1 MIGIID
7 YGIGNINAFYN
18 IYKEKNINLK
28 IISNT
33 EDLNQNIKKL
43 ILPGVGSFDNA
54 VSLLQE
60 KKLFKK
66 IIDFTKNPDNKILG
80 ICIGMQILAQSSLE
94 GNLNGMKLIDA
105 KFEKLKNKI
114 LPHIGWNNIKF
125 DNKINLFDGID
136 QNSYFYFLHSYAL
149 LSLNEKYKICETFY
163 GENFVSAF
171 KKDNIYGIQFHPEKS
186 HLLGSKIL
194 LNFYENA

>member
-1 MIGIID
+1 MIGIVD
-7 YGIGNINAFYN
+7 YGIGNIKAFYN
-18 IYKEKNINLK
+18 IYKEKNIDLK
-28 IISNT
+28 IISNR
-33 EDLNQNIKKL
+33 EDLNENIKKL

-54 VSLLQE
+54 INLLKE

-66 IIDFTKNPDNKILG
+66 IIDYTKNPENKILG
-80 ICIGMQILAQSSLE
+80 ICIGMQILALQSLE
-94 GNLNGMKLIDA
+94 GNSNGMELIDG
-105 KFEKLKNKI
+105 KFKKLNNKI

-125 DNKINLFDGID
+125 INRINLFNGVD

-149 LSLNEKYKICETFY
+149 LNLDEKYKVSETFY

-194 LNFYENA
+194 LNFYEDA

>member
-33 EDLNQNIKKL
+33 KDLDKNIKKL

-54 VSLLQE
+54 ISLLQE
-60 KKLFKK
+60 KQLFKK
-66 IIDFTKNPDNKILG
+66 IVDFTKNPDNKILG
-80 ICIGMQILAQSSLE
+80 ICVGMQILALKSLE
-94 GNLNGMKLIDA
+94 GNLNGMELIDG
-105 KFEKLKNKI
+105 KFEKLKNKV
-114 LPHIGWNNIKF
+114 LPHIGWNSIKIK
-125 DNKINLFDGID
+125 NRINLFDGVD
-136 QNSYFYFLHSYAL
+136 QNSYFYFLHSFAL
-149 LSLNEKYKICETFY
+149 LNLKEQHKVCETFY

-194 LNFYENA
+194 LNFYDNA

>member
-1 MIGIID
+1 MIGIVD
-7 YGIGNINAFYN
+7 YGIGNIKAFYN
-18 IYKEKNINLK
+18 IYKEKNIDLK
-28 IISNT
+28 IISNH
-33 EDLNQNIKKL
+33 EDLNENIKKL

-54 VSLLQE
+54 INLLKE
-60 KKLFKK
+60 KKLYKK
-66 IIDFTKNPDNKILG
+66 IIDYTKNPENKILG
-80 ICIGMQILAQSSLE
+80 ICIGMQILALQSLE
-94 GNLNGMKLIDA
+94 GNSNGMELIDG
-105 KFEKLKNKI
+105 KFKKLNNKI

-125 DNKINLFDGID
+125 INRINLFNGVD

-149 LSLNEKYKICETFY
+149 LNLDEKYKVCETFY

-194 LNFYENA
+194 LNFYNNA

>member
-66 IIDFTKNPDNKILG
+66 IIDFTKNSDNKILG
-80 ICIGMQILAQSSLE
+80 ICIGMQILAQRSLE
-94 GNLNGMKLIDA
+94 GKLNGMKLIDA

-114 LPHIGWNNIKF
+114 LPHIGWNSIKF
-125 DNKINLFDGID
+125 NDKINLFDGID

-149 LSLNEKYKICETFY
+149 LNLDEKYRVCETFY

>member
-18 IYKEKNINLK
+18 IYKEKNINIK
-28 IISNT
+28 IISST

-80 ICIGMQILAQSSLE
+80 ICIGMQILAQRSLE

-114 LPHIGWNNIKF
+114 LPHIGWNSIKF

-149 LSLNEKYKICETFY
+149 LSLDEKHKVCETFY

-186 HLLGSKIL
+186 HLFGSKIL

>member
-7 YGIGNINAFYN
+7 YGIGNIKAFYN
-18 IYKEKNINLK
+18 IYKEKNIDLK
-28 IISNT
+28 IISNH
-33 EDLNQNIKKL
+33 EDLNENIKKL

-54 VSLLQE
+54 VNLLQE

-66 IIDFTKNPDNKILG
+66 IIDYTKNPENKILG
-80 ICIGMQILAQSSLE
+80 ICIGMQILALQSLE
-94 GNLNGMKLIDA
+94 GNSNGMELIDG
-105 KFEKLKNKI
+105 KFKKLNNKI

-125 DNKINLFDGID
+125 INRINLFNGVD

-149 LSLNEKYKICETFY
+149 LNLDEKYKVCETFY

-194 LNFYENA
+194 LNFYEDA

>member
-18 IYKEKNINLK
+18 IYKEKNINIK
-28 IISNT
+28 IISST

-80 ICIGMQILAQSSLE
+80 ICIGMQILAQRSLE

-114 LPHIGWNNIKF
+114 LPHIGWNSIKF

-149 LSLNEKYKICETFY
+149 LNLDEKYKVCETFY

-186 HLLGSKIL
+186 HLFGSKIL

>member
-1 MIGIID
+1 MIGIVD
-7 YGIGNINAFYN
+7 YGIGNIKAFYN
-18 IYKEKNINLK
+18 IYKEKNIDLK
-28 IISNT
+28 IISNH
-33 EDLNQNIKKL
+33 EDLNENIKKL

-54 VSLLQE
+54 INLLKE

-66 IIDFTKNPDNKILG
+66 IIDYTKNPENKILG
-80 ICIGMQILAQSSLE
+80 ICIGMQILALQSLE
-94 GNLNGMKLIDA
+94 GNSNGMELIDG
-105 KFEKLKNKI
+105 KFKKLNNKI

-125 DNKINLFDGID
+125 INRINLFNGVE

-149 LSLNEKYKICETFY
+149 LNLDEKYKVCETFY

-194 LNFYENA
+194 LNFYKDA

>member
-28 IISNT
+28 IISNS

-80 ICIGMQILAQSSLE
+80 ICIGMQILAQRSLE
-94 GNLNGMKLIDA
+94 GNLNGMKLIDG

-125 DNKINLFDGID
+125 NNKINIFEGID

-149 LSLNEKYKICETFY
+149 LSLNEQYKICETFY
-163 GENFVSAF
+163 GENFISAF

-194 LNFYENA
+194 LNFYEYA

>member
-80 ICIGMQILAQSSLE
+80 ICIGMQILAQRSLE
-94 GNLNGMKLIDA
+94 GNLNGMKLIDG

-125 DNKINLFDGID
+125 NNKINLFDGID

-149 LSLNEKYKICETFY
+149 LSLNEQYKICETFY

>member
-7 YGIGNINAFYN
+7 YGLGNIKAFYN

-28 IISNT
+28 IISKT
-33 EDLNQNIKKL
+33 EDLDQNIKKL

-54 VSLLQE
+54 ITLLQE

-66 IIDFTKNPDNKILG
+66 IVNFAKNPENKILG
-80 ICIGMQILAQSSLE
+80 ICVGMQILALQSLE
-94 GNLNGMKLIDA
+94 GNLNGMALIDG
-105 KFEKLKNKI
+105 KFEKLNNKI
-114 LPHIGWNNIKF
+114 LPHIGWNNINFK
-125 DNKINLFDGID
+125 NKINLFNGID

-149 LSLNEKYKICETFY
+149 LNLNEKYKVCETFY

-186 HLLGSKIL
+186 HLLGGKVL

>member
-7 YGIGNINAFYN
+7 YGIGNIKAFYN

-28 IISNT
+28 VISNT
-33 EDLNQNIKKL
+33 EDLDQNIKKL

-54 VSLLQE
+54 ITLLQE

-66 IIDFTKNPDNKILG
+66 IVNFTKNPENKILG
-80 ICIGMQILAQSSLE
+80 ICVGMQILALKSLE
-94 GNLNGMKLIDA
+94 GNLDGMGLIDG
-105 KFEKLKNKI
+105 KFEKLNNKI

-125 DNKINLFDGID
+125 KNKINLFNGID

-149 LSLNEKYKICETFY
+149 SNLNEKYKVCETFY

-186 HLLGSKIL
+186 HLLGGKIL

>member
-7 YGIGNINAFYN
+7 YGIGNIKAFYN

-28 IISNT
+28 VISNT
-33 EDLNQNIKKL
+33 EDLDQNIKKL

-54 VSLLQE
+54 ITLLQE

-66 IIDFTKNPDNKILG
+66 IVNFAKNPENKILG
-80 ICIGMQILAQSSLE
+80 ICVGMQILASESLE
-94 GNLNGMKLIDA
+94 GNLNGMALIDG
-105 KFEKLKNKI
+105 KFEKLDNKI
-114 LPHIGWNNIKF
+114 LPHIGWNNINFK
-125 DNKINLFDGID
+125 NKINLFDGID

-149 LSLNEKYKICETFY
+149 LNLNEKYKVCETFY

-186 HLLGSKIL
+186 HLLGGKVL

>member
-33 EDLNQNIKKL
+33 KDLDENIKKL

-54 VSLLQE
+54 ISLLQE
-60 KKLFKK
+60 KQLFKK

-80 ICIGMQILAQSSLE
+80 ICVGMQILALKSLE
-94 GNLNGMKLIDA
+94 GNLNGMELIDG
-105 KFEKLKNKI
+105 KFEKLKNNV
-114 LPHIGWNNIKF
+114 LPHIGWNSIKIK
-125 DNKINLFDGID
+125 NRINLFDGID
-136 QNSYFYFLHSYAL
+136 QNSYFYFLHSFAL
-149 LSLNEKYKICETFY
+149 LNLKEQHKVCETFY

-194 LNFYENA
+194 LNFYDNA

>member
-7 YGIGNINAFYN
+7 YGMGNIKAFYN
-18 IYKEKNINLK
+18 IYKEKNIDLK
-28 IISNT
+28 IISNSG
-33 EDLNQNIKKL
+33 DLDQNIKKL

-54 VSLLQE
+54 ITLLQE

-66 IIDFTKNPDNKILG
+66 IINFTKNPENKILG
-80 ICIGMQILAQSSLE
+80 ICVGMQILALQSLE
-94 GNLNGMKLIDA
+94 GNLNGMALIDG
-105 KFEKLKNKI
+105 KFEKLNNKI
-114 LPHIGWNNIKF
+114 LPHIGWNSVNFK
-125 DNKINLFDGID
+125 NKINLFNGID

-149 LSLNEKYKICETFY
+149 LNLNEKYKVCETFY

-186 HLLGSKIL
+186 HLIGGKIL

>member
-7 YGIGNINAFYN
+7 YGIGNIKAFYN
-18 IYKEKNINLK
+18 IYKEKNIDLK
-28 IISNT
+28 IISNN

-54 VSLLQE
+54 ITLLQE

-66 IIDFTKNPDNKILG
+66 IVNFAKNPENKILG
-80 ICIGMQILAQSSLE
+80 ICVGMQILALKSLE
-94 GNLNGMKLIDA
+94 GNLNGMELIDG
-105 KFEKLKNKI
+105 KFKKLNNKI
-114 LPHIGWNNIKF
+114 LPHIGWNNVSFK
-125 DNKINLFDGID
+125 NKINLFNGVD

-149 LSLNEKYKICETFY
+149 LNLNEKYKVCETFY

-186 HLLGSKIL
+186 HLLGGKVL

>member
-1 MIGIID
+1 MIGIVD

-80 ICIGMQILAQSSLE
+80 ICIGMQILAQRSLE
-94 GNLNGMKLIDA
+94 GKLNGMKLIDG

>member
-7 YGIGNINAFYN
+7 YGIGNIKAFYN
-18 IYKEKNINLK
+18 IYKEKNIDLK

-33 EDLNQNIKKL
+33 EDLDPKIKKL

-54 VSLLQE
+54 ITLLQE

-66 IIDFTKNPDNKILG
+66 IVNFTKNPENKILG
-80 ICIGMQILAQSSLE
+80 ICVGMQILALKSLE
-94 GNLNGMKLIDA
+94 GNLDGMGLIDG
-105 KFEKLKNKI
+105 KFEKLNNKI

-125 DNKINLFDGID
+125 KNKINLFNDID

-149 LSLNEKYKICETFY
+149 LNLNEQYKVCETFY

>member
-18 IYKEKNINLK
+18 IYKEKNINIK
-28 IISNT
+28 IISST

-80 ICIGMQILAQSSLE
+80 ICIGMQILAQRSIE
-94 GNLNGMKLIDA
+94 GNLDGMKLIDA

-114 LPHIGWNNIKF
+114 LPHIGWNSVNFK
-125 DNKINLFDGID
+125 NKINLFNGID

-149 LSLNEKYKICETFY
+149 LNLNEKYKVCETFY

>member
-1 MIGIID
+1 MIGIVD

-80 ICIGMQILAQSSLE
+80 ICIGMQILAQRSLE
-94 GNLNGMKLIDA
+94 GNLNGMKLIDG

-125 DNKINLFDGID
+125 NNEINLFDGID

>member
-7 YGIGNINAFYN
+7 YGIGNIKAFYN

-28 IISNT
+28 VISNT
-33 EDLNQNIKKL
+33 EDLDQNIKKL

-54 VSLLQE
+54 ITLLQE

-66 IIDFTKNPDNKILG
+66 IVNFTKNPENKILG
-80 ICIGMQILAQSSLE
+80 ICVGMQILASESLE
-94 GNLNGMKLIDA
+94 GNLNGMALIDG
-105 KFEKLKNKI
+105 KFEKLNNKI

-125 DNKINLFDGID
+125 KNKINLFNGID

-149 LSLNEKYKICETFY
+149 SNLNERYKVCETFY

-194 LNFYENA
+194 LNFYKNA

>member
-7 YGIGNINAFYN
+7 YGIGNVRAFYN
-18 IYKEKNINLK
+18 IYKEKNIDLK
-28 IISNT
+28 IISNN

-54 VSLLQE
+54 ITLLQE

-66 IIDFTKNPDNKILG
+66 IVNFAKNPENKILG
-80 ICIGMQILAQSSLE
+80 ICVGMQILALQSLE
-94 GNLNGMKLIDA
+94 GNLNGMALIDG
-105 KFEKLKNKI
+105 KFEKLNNKI
-114 LPHIGWNNIKF
+114 LPHIGWNNINFK
-125 DNKINLFDGID
+125 NKINLFNGID

-149 LSLNEKYKICETFY
+149 LNLNEKYKVCETFY

-186 HLLGSKIL
+186 HLLGGKVL

>member
-1 MIGIID
+1 MIGIVD
-7 YGIGNINAFYN
+7 YGIGNIKAFYN
-18 IYKEKNINLK
+18 IYKEKNIDLK
-28 IISNT
+28 IISDH
-33 EDLNQNIKKL
+33 EDLNENIKKL

-54 VSLLQE
+54 VNLLQE

-66 IIDFTKNPDNKILG
+66 IIDFTKNPENKILG
-80 ICIGMQILAQSSLE
+80 ICVGMQILALQSLE
-94 GNLNGMKLIDA
+94 GNLNGMELIDG
-105 KFEKLKNKI
+105 KFKKLNNKI

-125 DNKINLFDGID
+125 KNKINLFNDID

-149 LSLNEKYKICETFY
+149 LNLNEKYKVCETFY

>member
-7 YGIGNINAFYN
+7 YGMGNIKAFYN

-33 EDLNQNIKKL
+33 EDLDQNIKKL

-54 VSLLQE
+54 ITLLQE

-66 IIDFTKNPDNKILG
+66 IVNFAKNPENKILG
-80 ICIGMQILAQSSLE
+80 ICVGMQILALQSLE
-94 GNLNGMKLIDA
+94 GNLNGMALIDG
-105 KFEKLKNKI
+105 KFEKLNNKI
-114 LPHIGWNNIKF
+114 LPHIGWNNINFK
-125 DNKINLFDGID
+125 NKINLFDGID

-149 LSLNEKYKICETFY
+149 LNLNEKYKVCETFY

-186 HLLGSKIL
+186 HLLGGKVL

>member
-7 YGIGNINAFYN
+7 YGMGNIKAFYN

-33 EDLNQNIKKL
+33 EDLDQNIKKL

-54 VSLLQE
+54 ITLLQE

-66 IIDFTKNPDNKILG
+66 IVNFAKNPENKILG
-80 ICIGMQILAQSSLE
+80 ICVGMQILALQSLE
-94 GNLNGMKLIDA
+94 GNLNGMALIDG
-105 KFEKLKNKI
+105 KFEKLNNKI
-114 LPHIGWNNIKF
+114 LPHIGWNNINFK
-125 DNKINLFDGID
+125 NKINLFNGID

-149 LSLNEKYKICETFY
+149 LNLNEKYKVCETFY

-186 HLLGSKIL
+186 HLLGGKVL

>member
-28 IISNT
+28 IISNS

-80 ICIGMQILAQSSLE
+80 ICIGMQILAQRSLE
-94 GNLNGMKLIDA
+94 GNLNGMNLIDG

-125 DNKINLFDGID
+125 NNKINIFEGID

-149 LSLNEKYKICETFY
+149 LSLNEQYKICETFY

-194 LNFYENA
+194 LNFYEYA

>member
-1 MIGIID
+1 MIGIVD

-80 ICIGMQILAQSSLE
+80 ICIGMQILAQRSLE

>member
-1 MIGIID
+1 MIGIIN

-18 IYKEKNINLK
+18 IYKEKNVNLK

-33 EDLNQNIKKL
+33 EDLNQDIRKL
-43 ILPGVGSFDNA
+43 IIPGVGSFDNA
-54 VSLLQE
+54 VTLLQE

-66 IIDFTKNPDNKILG
+66 IIDFTKNPNNKLLG
-80 ICIGMQILAQSSLE
+80 ICVGMQILALKSLE
-94 GNLNGMKLIDA
+94 GNLKGMELIDG
-105 KFEKLKNKI
+105 KFEKLKNKVI
-114 LPHIGWNNIKF
+114 PHIGWNSIQFK
-125 DNKINLFDGID
+125 NKINLFDGID
-136 QNSYFYFLHSYAL
+136 QNSYFYFLHSFAL
-149 LSLNEKYKICETFY
+149 LNLKEQHKVCETFY
-163 GENFVSAF
+163 GQNFVSAF

>member
-7 YGIGNINAFYN
+7 YGMGNIKAFYN
-18 IYKEKNINLK
+18 IYKEKNIDLK
-28 IISNT
+28 IISNSG
-33 EDLNQNIKKL
+33 DLDQNIKKL

-54 VSLLQE
+54 ITLLQE

-66 IIDFTKNPDNKILG
+66 IINFTKNPENKILG
-80 ICIGMQILAQSSLE
+80 ICVGMQILALQSLE
-94 GNLNGMKLIDA
+94 GNLNGMALIDG
-105 KFEKLKNKI
+105 KFEKLNNKI
-114 LPHIGWNNIKF
+114 LPHIGWNSVNFK
-125 DNKINLFDGID
+125 NKINLFNGID

-149 LSLNEKYKICETFY
+149 LNLNEKYKVCETFY

-186 HLLGSKIL
+186 HLIGGKIL
-194 LNFYENA
+194 FNFYENA

>member
-7 YGIGNINAFYN
+7 YGLGNIKAFYN

-28 IISNT
+28 IISKT
-33 EDLNQNIKKL
+33 EDLDQNIKKL

-54 VSLLQE
+54 ITLLQE

-66 IIDFTKNPDNKILG
+66 IVNFAKNPENKILG
-80 ICIGMQILAQSSLE
+80 ICVGMQILALQSLE
-94 GNLNGMKLIDA
+94 GNLNGMALIDG
-105 KFEKLKNKI
+105 KFEKLNNKI
-114 LPHIGWNNIKF
+114 LPHIGWNNINFK
-125 DNKINLFDGID
+125 NKINLFNGID

-149 LSLNEKYKICETFY
+149 LNLNEKYKVCETFY

-194 LNFYENA
+194 LNFYEDA

>member
-1 MIGIID
+1 MIGIVD

-80 ICIGMQILAQSSLE
+80 ICIGMQILAQRSLE
-94 GNLNGMKLIDA
+94 GNLNGMKLI
-105 KFEKLKNKI
+105 
-114 LPHIGWNNIKF
+114 
-125 DNKINLFDGID
+125 
-136 QNSYFYFLHSYAL
+136 
-149 LSLNEKYKICETFY
+149 
-163 GENFVSAF
+163 
-171 KKDNIYGIQFHPEKS
+171 
-186 HLLGSKIL
+186 
-194 LNFYENA
+194 

>member
-7 YGIGNINAFYN
+7 YGIGNIKAFYN

-33 EDLNQNIKKL
+33 KDLDQNIKKL

-54 VSLLQE
+54 ITLLQE

-66 IIDFTKNPDNKILG
+66 IVNFAKNPENKILG
-80 ICIGMQILAQSSLE
+80 ICVGMQILALQSLE
-94 GNLNGMKLIDA
+94 GNLNGMALIDG
-105 KFEKLKNKI
+105 KFEKLNNKI
-114 LPHIGWNNIKF
+114 LPHIGWNNINFK
-125 DNKINLFDGID
+125 NKINLFNGID

-149 LSLNEKYKICETFY
+149 SNLNERYKVCETFY

-186 HLLGSKIL
+186 HLLGGKVL

>member
-7 YGIGNINAFYN
+7 YGIGNVRAFYN
-18 IYKEKNINLK
+18 IYKEKNIDLK
-28 IISNT
+28 IISNN

-54 VSLLQE
+54 ITLLQE

-66 IIDFTKNPDNKILG
+66 IVNFAKNPENKILG
-80 ICIGMQILAQSSLE
+80 ICVGMQILALQSLE
-94 GNLNGMKLIDA
+94 GNLNGMALIDG
-105 KFEKLKNKI
+105 KFEKLNNKI
-114 LPHIGWNNIKF
+114 LPHIGWNNVNFK
-125 DNKINLFDGID
+125 NKINLFNGID

-149 LSLNEKYKICETFY
+149 LNLSEKYRVCETFY

-186 HLLGSKIL
+186 HLLGGKVL

>member
-80 ICIGMQILAQSSLE
+80 ICIGMQILAQRSLE

-125 DNKINLFDGID
+125 NNKINIFEGID

-149 LSLNEKYKICETFY
+149 LSLNEKYKVCETFY

>member
-80 ICIGMQILAQSSLE
+80 ICIGMQILAQRSLE

-149 LSLNEKYKICETFY
+149 LSLNEKYKVCETFY

>member
-7 YGIGNINAFYN
+7 YGIGNIKAFYN
-18 IYKEKNINLK
+18 IYKEKNIDLK

-33 EDLNQNIKKL
+33 EDLDQNIKKL

-54 VSLLQE
+54 ITLLQE

-66 IIDFTKNPDNKILG
+66 IINFTKNPENKILG
-80 ICIGMQILAQSSLE
+80 ICVGMQILALQSLE
-94 GNLNGMKLIDA
+94 GNLNGMALIDG
-105 KFEKLKNKI
+105 KFEKLNNKI
-114 LPHIGWNNIKF
+114 LPHIGWNSVNFK
-125 DNKINLFDGID
+125 NKINLFNGID

-149 LSLNEKYKICETFY
+149 LNLNEKYKVCETFY

-186 HLLGSKIL
+186 HLIGGKIL
-194 LNFYENA
+194 FNFYENA

>member
-80 ICIGMQILAQSSLE
+80 ICIGMQILAQRSLE
-94 GNLNGMKLIDA
+94 GNLNGMKLIDG

-125 DNKINLFDGID
+125 NNKINLFDGID

-149 LSLNEKYKICETFY
+149 LSLKEKYKVCETFY
-163 GENFVSAF
+163 GESFVSAF